1 MSQASSST
9 STDPPSSG
17 RWGRWGRSAF
27 DKSIKLSDWA
37 SGYANAGAAKM
48 GAERFWPRS
57 NDTEEEIAKCE
68 RILRTFTVEGI
79 TSKDEKE
86 EEVADGKGE
95 LALAR

>member
-1 MSQASSST
+1 MSDAASSS
-9 STDPPSSG
+9 SSSG
-17 RWGRWGRSAF
+17 KWGKWGRSAF

-37 SGYANAGAAKM
+37 SGYANAGAAKI

-68 RILRTFTVEGI
+68 RILRAFTVEGI
-79 TSKDEKE
+79 TAKDEKE

-95 LALAR
+95 